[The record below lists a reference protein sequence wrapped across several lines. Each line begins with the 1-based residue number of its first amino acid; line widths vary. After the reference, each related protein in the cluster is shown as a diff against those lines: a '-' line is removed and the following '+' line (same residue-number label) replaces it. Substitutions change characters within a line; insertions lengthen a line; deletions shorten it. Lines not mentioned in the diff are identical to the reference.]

1 MKPFHSIKRRG
12 EMILLQAI
20 YKPVVA
26 AAARAAFVGKNRSRN
41 CPENG
46 RFTVGE
52 VRECVREAWRKV
64 ESMAPNL
71 PKEPTFGSRM
81 NVMLACLS
89 FSMLTA
95 LLARGVER
103 EYAIELI
110 SDASWKVYRHWAFLP
125 KLFAILVTRNA
136 AKRLRIC
143 VNAFLRFPFNS
154 PGYRFEREP
163 SDQEIAFNILRCP
176 VASFLQQ
183 QGAADLCVA
192 SWCNL
197 DFALAE
203 KWGGKLVRKG
213 TLADGNERCDFRFK
227 VVR

>member
-1 MKPFHSIKRRG
+1 MGDSQSAKSVNACERRG
-12 EMILLQAI
+12 EKLSRWLRI
-20 YKPVVA
+20 YQ
-26 AAARAAFVGKNRSRN
+26 RNRRLG
-41 CPENG
+41 C
-46 RFTVGE
+46 
-52 VRECVREAWRKV
+52 
-64 ESMAPNL
+64 
-71 PKEPTFGSRM
+71 RM

-95 LLARGVER
+95 LLARGAER

-125 KLFAILVTRNA
+125 KLFARLVTRNA

-203 KWGGKLVRKG
+203 K
-213 TLADGNERCDFRFK
+213 
-227 VVR
+227 